1 MKILDIPQ
9 SGKRGL
15 AVSYQSPFGLC
26 SRVHFVPKRTVTPAR
41 EHMWRVFGSNS
52 QMWSRTLSEDQRH
65 RWCATG
71 ANVMSYPR
79 LGQKGP
85 LTGQQFW
92 QSISSV
98 RGCVGLPADLE
109 PPAPVVFDPSP
120 AGRLII
126 ENGADGVRIYVAVS
140 GDLATDI
147 MVFGQ
152 APCSAGRYKR
162 RNVAYL
168 GLLPPPIGGRSEIT
182 SPYKARFGE
191 PRPGEKVFI
200 VTCQTKNG
208 WKDWDQEACEVVPA
222 PPIALQATADT
233 APGHIPFMHK
243 GCSGDAE
250 GTNQSPP
257 LETPRSKE
265 MVQIGN
271 QAAGA
276 ASEGEKEPAKE
287 GDAPG

>member
-1 MKILDIPQ
+1 M
-9 SGKRGL
+9 
-15 AVSYQSPFGLC
+15 
-26 SRVHFVPKRTVTPAR
+26 
-41 EHMWRVFGSNS
+41 
-52 QMWSRTLSEDQRH
+52 
-65 RWCATG
+65 
-71 ANVMSYPR
+71 
-79 LGQKGP
+79 
-85 LTGQQFW
+85 
-92 QSISSV
+92 
-98 RGCVGLPADLE
+98 
-109 PPAPVVFDPSP
+109 
-120 AGRLII
+120 
-126 ENGADGVRIYVAVS
+126 YVAVS